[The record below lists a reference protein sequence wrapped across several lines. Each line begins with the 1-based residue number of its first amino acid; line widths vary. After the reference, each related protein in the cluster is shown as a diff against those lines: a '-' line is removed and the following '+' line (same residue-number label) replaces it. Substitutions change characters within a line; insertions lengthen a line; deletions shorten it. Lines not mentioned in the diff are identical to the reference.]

1 MYHKKVVYEDFNGNP
16 QTEDLYFHLRK
27 DELAKF
33 TASEDG
39 GVDKKLKEIID
50 PIGLK
55 EGDSEEE
62 ALKKV
67 RDTLSTADIVTIMD
81 IYKALILA
89 AYGKKSEDGQRF
101 YKKDP
106 ETGKPLRD
114 EFEQSAAFE
123 VFFDEISQNADAA
136 SEFIEGTIPGINVA
150 KDQAR

>member
-1 MYHKKVVYEDFNGNP
+1 MYHKKVTYEDFNGNQ

-33 TASEDG
+33 AASEEG
-39 GVDKKLKEIID
+39 GVDKKIQEILG
-50 PIGLK
+50 PVGLK
-55 EGDSEEE
+55 DTDSEEE
-62 ALKKV
+62 AAKKV
-67 RDTLSTADIVTIMD
+67 QDTLSTADIATIMD
-81 IYKALILA
+81 IYKALILM

-123 VFFDEISQNADAA
+123 AIFDEISQNSDAA
-136 SEFIEGTIPGINVA
+136 SAFIEGAVPGINAVQNQA
-150 KDQAR
+150 K